1 MGFLA
6 EPVLVRRTFGLFR
19 VVTVIISRSFTF
31 NGLISLEFSR
41 NGSLLVRAF
50 LSNLAS
56 LVSLYFAFSFS
67 SFAVLLLE
75 RLSQGAEANQRVNEN
90 HPLASIF

>member
-1 MGFLA
+1 MGFLV
-6 EPVLVRRTFGLFR
+6 EKVLVRRTFGLLR

-67 SFAVLLLE
+67 SYRRSAARAIE
-75 RLSQGAEANQRVNEN
+75 SGGRSQSAGG
-90 HPLASIF
+90 

>member
-67 SFAVLLLE
+67 SYRRSAA
-75 RLSQGAEANQRVNEN
+75 RATGSGGRSQSAGG
-90 HPLASIF
+90 